1 MVGIVSAIRLNFWIC
16 REDLLSRLPSCFQ
29 NEPLKALKSKRTS
42 DIVDAVNGSRVG
54 AIKRGEIWSC
64 HICYYFGKC
73 KMREPRNGLVFILLR
88 SLEYCKLQ
96 EPHLDWEEVNFS
108 NPLAY
113 HFFSPNYESK
123 KVLLQSCI
131 PSSQSDLTTSSLY
144 SLWLKWIPDLVY
156 IISWSVS
163 YLQSSVVL
171 CSFCYSRHLGR
182 QKQLRST
189 FKERK
194 R

>member
-1 MVGIVSAIRLNFWIC
+1 M
-16 REDLLSRLPSCFQ
+16 DLQRGSFIKITILFLKWA
-29 NEPLKALKSKRTS
+29 PLKALKSKRTS

-73 KMREPRNGLVFILLR
+73 KTREPRNGLVFILLR

-113 HFFSPNYESK
+113 HFFFAKLRVQESFAP
-123 KVLLQSCI
+123 I
-131 PSSQSDLTTSSLY
+131 LY
-144 SLWLKWIPDLVY
+144 SKFSVRLNY
-156 IISWSVS
+156 IIPLFPLAKMNSWPCL
-163 YLQSSVVL
+163 YY
-171 CSFCYSRHLGR
+171 FM
-182 QKQLRST
+182 
-189 FKERK
+189 K
-194 R
+194 RFLFAEFRCTL